1 MCIRDRVKEQR
12 VDEIRGAMEKST
24 EWGMQTFDQSLFDL
38 YERDLITYE
47 DAMKNAESE
56 NDLRLAIKLRGKEA
70 GKTEFGDTLAGVEL
84 EDDDDGGI
92 NHF

>member
-1 MCIRDRVKEQR
+1 MIADMIKDHRI
-12 VDEIRGAMEKST
+12 DEIREGMEKST

-38 YERDLITYE
+38 HERDLITYE

-56 NDLRLAIKLRGKEA
+56 NDLRLMIKLHGKDA
-70 GKTEFGDTLAGVEL
+70 AKTEFGETLAKVSLE
-84 EDDDDGGI
+84 EDDEGI